1 MSTESATLALDPARQ
16 RTLDRYRGE
25 VASGRAAGFIAAS
38 NRSADRM
45 NYRHMLP
52 ARTYGEVIGILG
64 RAAALGDRYSAAVA
78 AALPKV
84 SPWLNDWQVMGGVAD
99 AFGDFIRSPWT
110 DVREA
115 TGPEAGRPSSHVHE
129 VTLRDAV
136 VLHLVLS
143 EMSYALQLGSLPGP
157 GWALLALAHEVDAIS
172 LIRSALPRTAEAIA

>member
-1 MSTESATLALDPARQ
+1 MSAVSLGDQRRLA
-16 RTLDRYRGE
+16 TLDRYRGE

-84 SPWLNDWQVMGGVAD
+84 SPWLNDWQVMAGIAD
-99 AFGDFIRSPWT
+99 AFGDFIRAPWT

-136 VLHLVLS
+136 VLHLVMAELT
-143 EMSYALQLGSLPGP
+143 YVLQLGAVPGI
-157 GWALLALAHEVDAIS
+157 GWALRDLAAEVDA
-172 LIRSALPRTAEAIA
+172 LQVVRLALPRVADLLSA

>member
-1 MSTESATLALDPARQ
+1 MSAVVLDPARQ

-84 SPWLNDWQVMGGVAD
+84 SPWLNDWQVMAGVAD

-129 VTLRDAV
+129 VTLREAV
-136 VLHLVLS
+136 VLHLVLA
-143 EMSYALQLGSLPGP
+143 ELTYALQLGSLPGP
-157 GWALLALAHEVDAIS
+157 GWALLALAHEVDA
-172 LIRSALPRTAEAIA
+172 LQVVRLALPRVAASLST